1 MMVTEAPAAGA
12 MLPLGLLIYN
22 DSFEADRLLAQSA
35 RSLMQAGWKLGGVV
49 QSNAQRPGR
58 RKCDMFLTD
67 LLTGEQILISN
78 DRGNEAR
85 GCRLD
90 PDAFVRAG
98 FWVERALAADVDL
111 LIVNKFGKQEAKGQG
126 LRGMIA
132 DALLSEIPVVL
143 GVSRLNLDACLEF
156 SGGSFANLPPDQDA
170 IVSWCLRNIRRG
182 T

>member
-1 MMVTEAPAAGA
+1 M
-12 MLPLGLLIYN
+12 
-22 DSFEADRLLAQSA
+22 
-35 RSLMQAGWKLGGVV
+35 
-49 QSNAQRPGR
+49 
-58 RKCDMFLTD
+58 
-67 LLTGEQILISN
+67 
-78 DRGNEAR
+78 
-85 GCRLD
+85 
-90 PDAFVRAG
+90 RAG